1 MQRMDKNPAV
11 SESIK
16 PLKSGI
22 SKLLMFAGF
31 YEGGVY
37 LSRMAGRPGRK
48 SYLALERTSQL
59 R

>member
-1 MQRMDKNPAV
+1 MDKNPAV